1 MAKIEFSET
10 FDELVDQIEAAG
22 IKTKNEDGSWRRT
35 IDVLIDLMNKIQ
47 SEEKEADD
55 KEEKYE
61 TTM

>member
-22 IKTKNEDGSWRRT
+22 IRRT
-35 IDVLIDLMNKIQ
+35 IDVLMDLMNKIR

-55 KEEKYE
+55 KEEEHE